1 MVVFNQ
7 EADSIRQQMREEEF
21 IIHEVLKKSKELD
34 DNSNVLKTLEEK
46 LGGLDWY
53 ENYLLDVKSTKSQ
66 QKFSGDSRFM
76 DIYNQYKSRLE
87 YHKQLLSQSSI
98 EDRALAAAM
107 QDNT

>member
-1 MVVFNQ
+1 
-7 EADSIRQQMREEEF
+7 MREEEF

-34 DNSNVLKTLEEK
+34 DNSNVLKTVEEK

-53 ENYLLDVKSTKSQ
+53 ENYLLDVKSTKCWQ
-66 QKFSGDSRFM
+66 EFGGDSRFM
-76 DIYNQYKSRLE
+76 DIYNQYKSCLE

-98 EDRALAAAM
+98 EDGALAAAM